1 MSSQILNGYRGI
13 MDQSLIDQYR
23 LYNQVPEEKEEV
35 IPVPVPEYDMPKRVK
50 NYLDNYYSNNPF
62 SKIEYYEG
70 GGKLL
75 NSEHMKPLYMHE
87 DFDPSW
93 YADTGGLAPDGDE
106 FTYIANIDQVGQ
118 QVPLPP
124 LAPFYPAK
132 VDPKNPDY
140 AAAVARK
147 EKMDRIAIEMAK
159 ENQIKEHQE
168 MQAIADWESDYI
180 ARVGIHEAIHS
191 NMLDREKGAY
201 PNAIAQILKGTS
213 ELGIP
218 ASQTR
223 FGERVDAGGHHAGIT
238 KYQKSNKDP
247 YFEQNELITQALTEL
262 NTPRVDPPNG
272 YFGPD
277 LINANYDYS
286 TWNMDKPGGP
296 MTQQGLEKFLFE
308 KTQPFYDQLL
318 DDAEKGYVQDSVYAT
333 PPHLWGIRT
342 KGT

>member
-1 MSSQILNGYRGI
+1 MGVTF

-23 LYNQVPEEKEEV
+23 LYNQLPEEKEEV
-35 IPVPVPEYDMPKRVK
+35 IPVPMPYDMPKQVK

-62 SKIEYYEG
+62 SNIEYYEG

-75 NSEHMKPLYMHE
+75 NPEHMKPLYMHE

-93 YADTGGLAPDGDE
+93 YADTGGLAPRGDE
-106 FTYIANIDQVGQ
+106 FTYIANLDKVGQ

-124 LAPFYPAK
+124 LRPLVSNK
-132 VDPKNPDY
+132 VDPKNPNY
-140 AAAVARK
+140 LEAVAQK
-147 EKMDRIAIEMAK
+147 ENLDRMAMEMAK
-159 ENQIKEHQE
+159 ANQIEEHQE
-168 MQAIADWESDYI
+168 MQARADWESDYM
-180 ARVGIHEAIHS
+180 ARIGIHEAIHS
-191 NMLDREKGAY
+191 NMLDRRKGAY

-213 ELGIP
+213 VLGIP
-218 ASQTR
+218 ASQTKFR
-223 FGERVDAGGHHAGIT
+223 ERVDVGGPHAGIT
-238 KYQKSNKDP
+238 KYQKTDTDP
-247 YFEQNELITQALTEL
+247 YYEQNELITQTLTEL
-262 NTPRVDPPNG
+262 NTPRVDPPNK

-277 LINANYDYS
+277 LIWGNYDYS

-318 DDAEKGYVQDSVYAT
+318 DDAKKGYVQDSIWAT

>member
-1 MSSQILNGYRGI
+1 

-23 LYNQVPEEKEEV
+23 LYNQLPEEKEEV
-35 IPVPVPEYDMPKRVK
+35 TPVPMPYDMPKQVK

-62 SKIEYYEG
+62 SNIEYYEG

-93 YADTGGLAPDGDE
+93 YENTGGLAPDGDE
-106 FTYIANIDQVGQ
+106 FTYITNIENVGQ

-124 LAPFYPAK
+124 LKPLVSNI
-132 VDPKNPDY
+132 VDPKNPNY
-140 AAAVARK
+140 AAAVAQK
-147 EKMDRIAIEMAK
+147 ERLDKMAMEMAK
-159 ENQIKEHQE
+159 ANQIEEHQE
-168 MQAIADWESDYI
+168 LQAHADWESDYI

-218 ASQTR
+218 ARRGDIDQSAWFR
-223 FGERVDAGGHHAGIT
+223 KRVDAGGHHAGVT
-238 KYQKSNKDP
+238 KYQRINKDP

-262 NTPRVDPPNG
+262 NTPRVDPPNA

-277 LINANYDYS
+277 LIWGNYDYS

-318 DDAEKGYVQDSVYAT
+318 DDAEKGYVQDSIYAT